1 MTETMNKPVT
11 RAIMLQTL
19 CAPCF
24 NYCRYCLLSW
34 NGQIIGASWDRSAAY
49 AKRFYDWVRQ
59 ARPELKFDFSFGSSM
74 EHPKLIE
81 AIDFMNSID
90 SVMGKFLQLDGM
102 KMRTDDELEVLY
114 SSIAAHGV
122 QSVDFTFYGTEAYHD
137 RFAARKEDYDLM
149 IRSIRFAL
157 AAGIVVL
164 ADIPLTGDNIGMV
177 DPLVDDLRKNGCT
190 DIRFR
195 IPHGEGRGE
204 LIEPIRLKKHEF
216 DALSDELKTHLNRS
230 AFRTE
235 GEWLVLA
242 ESGELKIEENRTLLI
257 SLTEENIERIENT
270 PFDELIAE
278 VEALDETHYSAFPS
292 FAELLKTYGD
302 RDGERLFSYRDLFHF
317 YRKRYAL
324 EHGVK
329 VYDVTD
335 ERQSG
340 SRRY

>member
-19 CAPCF
+19 CNPCY

-34 NGQIIGASWDRSAAY
+34 SGKVFGADWYRSAEY
-49 AKRFYDWVRQ
+49 AKRFYEWIRE

-81 AIDFMNSID
+81 AIDFMNSIG

-102 KMRTDDELEVLY
+102 RMRTDAELKELF
-114 SSIAAHGV
+114 SLLAAHGV
-122 QSVDFTFYGTEAYHD
+122 ESVDFTFYGTEAYHD
-137 RFAARKEDYDLM
+137 RFAARKGDYDLM

-157 AAGIVVL
+157 DVGIAVI
-164 ADIPLTGDNIGMV
+164 ADIPLTGENIGMV
-177 DPLVDDLRKNGCT
+177 ESLVEKLRDTGCN

-204 LIEPIRLKKHEF
+204 LIEPIRLKKHEIE
-216 DALSDELKTHLNRS
+216 ALSDELKPHLNRG

-235 GEWLVLA
+235 GEWLALA
-242 ESGELKIEENRTLLI
+242 ESGELKTEENRTLLI

-270 PFDELIAE
+270 PFDELIEE
-278 VEALDETHYSAFPS
+278 VEGLDEAYYASFPS
-292 FAELLKTYGD
+292 FSELLKAYGD
-302 RDGERLFSYRDLFHF
+302 NAGERLFSYRDLFHF
-317 YRKRYAL
+317 YRRRYAL
-324 EHGVK
+324 EHGIK

>member
-1 MTETMNKPVT
+1 MKETETNPVT

-34 NGQIIGASWDRSAAY
+34 SGQIIGAPWDRSAAY
-49 AKRFYDWVRQ
+49 AKRFYNWVRQ

-81 AIDFMNSID
+81 AIDFMNSIG
-90 SVMGKFLQLDGM
+90 SVMGQFLQLDGM
-102 KMRTDDELEVLY
+102 KMRTDSELEALY
-114 SSIAAHGV
+114 SSLAAHGV
-122 QSVDFTFYGTEAYHD
+122 ESVDFTFYGTEAYHD
-137 RFAARKEDYDLM
+137 RFAARKGDYDLM

-157 AAGIVVL
+157 AAGIAVI
-164 ADIPLTGDNIGMV
+164 ADIPLTGDNIGV
-177 DPLVDDLRKNGCT
+177 VASLIDDLRKNGCT

-204 LIEPIRLKKHEF
+204 LIEPIRLKKREF
-216 DALSDELKTHLNRS
+216 DSLSDELKTRLNRS

-235 GEWLVLA
+235 GEWYALA
-242 ESGELKIEENRTLLI
+242 ESGELKTEVNRTLLI
-257 SLTEENIERIENT
+257 SLTEENIECIEKM
-270 PFDELIAE
+270 PFDELISE
-278 VEALDETHYSAFPS
+278 VEALDENYYNAFPS

-302 RDGERLFSYRDLFHF
+302 RDGEGLFSYRDLFHF